1 MNEIKIFEN
10 KEFGNVRA
18 LEIDNEPWFVGK
30 DVAYAL
36 GYVDPDQAIRKHIDE
51 IDRKVLTFKAYAKTT
66 EALWSGNDFSNKTLI
81 NESGV
86 YSLIISSKLP
96 DARKFKRWITSDV
109 LPSIRKT
116 GSYNLPKDYLSALKA
131 LVTAEEERQRLAIEN
146 QAMKPKAEYFDAL
159 VERHLLTNFRDTAKE
174 LGIKQNDFIN
184 WLINNKYI
192 YRDKRGGLKP
202 YDQYTNVLFE
212 IKDYTSYD
220 KSHVGQQTLIT
231 PKGKMEF
238 KILINSNLIKYG
250 TE

>member
-36 GYVDPDQAIRKHIDE
+36 GYVDTDQAIRKHIDE
-51 IDRKVLTFKAYAKTT
+51 IDRKVLTFKAYAKIT

-96 DARKFKRWITSDV
+96 DARKFKRWITREV

-116 GSYNLPKDYLSALKA
+116 GSYNLPQDYLSALKA
-131 LVTAEEERQRLAIEN
+131 LVVAEEERQKLAIEN

-159 VERHLLTNFRDTAKE
+159 VDIQLR
-174 LGIKQNDFIN
+174 
-184 WLINNKYI
+184 
-192 YRDKRGGLKP
+192 
-202 YDQYTNVLFE
+202 
-212 IKDYTSYD
+212 TSNCI
-220 KSHVGQQTLIT
+220 SQRFST
-231 PKGKMEF
+231 
-238 KILINSNLIKYG
+238 SSR
-250 TE
+250 